1 MDKLVGIPYD
11 GGEQSRKEEE
21 ENMKRRPVLIVL
33 VLLVL
38 LMGCATTNPDGSPK
52 WTTNPP
58 SNWRTYYA
66 VGYGKMANE
75 YTSRLKAEAA
85 ARDVIARWSGTT
97 VKSALVNYVES
108 YGEDYSIE
116 MMEQISTQVVNI
128 SLKRTQIEKQWV
140 APDGGVYVLVSYP
153 IKYLKEAYKEQ
164 SAAMVRDHEL
174 EKAKLLIEYLEKELE
189 KGG

>member
-1 MDKLVGIPYD
+1 
-11 GGEQSRKEEE
+11 
-21 ENMKRRPVLIVL
+21 MKIRPVLIVL
-33 VLLVL
+33 VLVVFLT
-38 LMGCATTNPDGSPK
+38 GCATTNPDGSPR

-66 VGYGKMANE
+66 VGYGKMASE
-75 YTSRLKAEAA
+75 YTSRLKAEAT
-85 ARDVIARWSGTT
+85 ARDVIARWTGTT
-97 VKSALVNYVES
+97 VNSALTNYVES

-116 MMEQISTQVVNI
+116 VIEHISTQVVQI
-128 SLKRTQIEKQWV
+128 SLKRTEIEKQWT

-174 EKAKLLIEYLEKELE
+174 EKAKLLIEYLEKEIE
-189 KGG
+189 RGVN